1 MEKQN
6 SNLLKIKR
14 GRGRVNMDKRKV
26 EDLKKI
32 DAIEEEIVAVVLK
45 QLIKMVSEEMITGV
59 ENLLVIKESK
69 KEIKDTISNNDEV
82 EKEGFKMINVEKLK
96 QKMIEMENIKPAGEE
111 ALEDDFNYYDEN
123 EELFIDFSQIE
134 EKKKEK

>member
-26 EDLKKI
+26 ENLKKI
-32 DAIEEEIVAVVLK
+32 DAIEEEIVSVVLK
-45 QLIKMVSEEMITGV
+45 ELIKMVSEEMITGV

-82 EKEGFKMINVEKLK
+82 EKEGVKMINVEKLK
-96 QKMIEMENIKPAGEE
+96 QKMIEMENIIPAGEE
-111 ALEDDFNYYDEN
+111 ALEDDFNYYDED